1 MQGCAERQLHRFV
14 SQEFHRPGGFDG
26 VWPMTL
32 APELAKLKGFLD
44 ATEWNSRKKM
54 LMARQ
59 IHDSYGKMIRIQH
72 MVPNL

>member
-1 MQGCAERQLHRFV
+1 VQGCAERQLHRFV

-44 ATEWNSRKKM
+44 ATVEFQKEN
-54 LMARQ
+54 A
-59 IHDSYGKMIRIQH
+59 YGKS
-72 MVPNL
+72 NS